1 MNTLDIL
8 RTSEL
13 NTIAALKSIQDAIKK
28 EERKGAK
35 EKKGKPKSN
44 PRIEAFAA
52 KRYGKTA

>member
-13 NTIAALKSIQDAIKK
+13 NAMAALKSIQDAIKK

-35 EKKGKPKSN
+35 EKGAKPLPTKNIGKW
-44 PRIEAFAA
+44 AA